1 MKIAKRYT
9 YLNKPFILAISAA
22 LLVSFV
28 AGIMKY
34 QQQRRCFFAI
44 TMSIKNSCPFPM
56 AQLFFDTGKGYS
68 QKETGILPVTS
79 NGLKQKLSF
88 ELPRTEIKSFRFDPI
103 NCGGTFS
110 IYQTDIISNTGEI
123 IKSFNS
129 HSYKPANQISI
140 IKTEKK
146 DTTYMVAEGN
156 VDPQII
162 LIPVPELNA
171 VHSVSPGA
179 ALLFATRL
187 FFIMGLTFFL
197 LLRITA
203 SFLKE
208 K

>member
-1 MKIAKRYT
+1 
-9 YLNKPFILAISAA
+9 
-22 LLVSFV
+22 
-28 AGIMKY
+28 MKY
-34 QQQRRCFFAI
+34 QQQKRCFFAI
-44 TMSIKNSCPFPM
+44 TMSIENSCPFPM

-88 ELPRTEIKSFRFDPI
+88 ELPRTTIKSFRFDPI

-110 IYQTDIISNTGEI
+110 IHQTDIISNTGEI
-123 IKSFNS
+123 IQSFKSKN
-129 HSYKPANQISI
+129 YNPANQISI
-140 IKTEKK
+140 KKTEQENI
-146 DTTYMVAEGN
+146 TYMVAEGD

-162 LIPVPELNA
+162 LTPVPELQA
-171 VHSVSPGA
+171 VYKVSPGPA
-179 ALLFATRL
+179 ILFAARL
-187 FFIMGLTFFL
+187 FFIMSLTFFL